1 MMKKLFLLSAITL
14 GLNLAASQTAFA
26 SSHAITKENDSSVSQ
41 EKKNEMIGFSSG
53 ALAGATVGGPLG
65 AFIGGIFG
73 LMIADDVNTD
83 EELRQNQQTL
93 SQLNKSLSEEKLRL
107 AALQTDFKALQHQ
120 QMMQL
125 VAFDQQENDTWL
137 NDFSDFETSI
147 QFKTAS
153 SNLEATYIDQL
164 DGIAKLL
171 KSYPQLMVNVTGYAD
186 ERGDA
191 SYNHSLSLKRADAVK
206 TYFLKNKV
214 KPSQI
219 NMRAGGEVSAVNA
232 SYKNTKV
239 TELNQTTVER
249 KPTEELFFDRR
260 VSITL
265 LNSAKHLSAAN

>member
-1 MMKKLFLLSAITL
+1 MMKKLMLLSTITI
-14 GLNLAASQTAFA
+14 GLNLAISQSAFA
-26 SSHAITKENDSSVSQ
+26 SSQVIAKEHDSSVSQ
-41 EKKNEMIGFSSG
+41 EKKNEMIGFGSG

-73 LMIADDVNTD
+73 LMIADDINTD
-83 EELRQNQQTL
+83 EELQQNQQTL
-93 SQLNKSLSEEKLRL
+93 SQLNHSLREEKVRL
-107 AALQTDFKALQHQ
+107 ATLESDYKELQHQ

-125 VAFDQQENDTWL
+125 VAFDQQQSDAWL

-153 SNLEATYIDQL
+153 SSIEQTYLEQL
-164 DGIAKLL
+164 DGLAKLL
-171 KSYPQLMVNVTGYAD
+171 KTYPQLMVNLTGFAD

-191 SYNHSLSLKRADAVK
+191 AYNHSLSLKRADAVK
-206 TYFLKNKV
+206 TYLLKNKI

-219 NMRAGGEVSAVNA
+219 NTRAAGEVTVINTTHKSTQTPNA
-232 SYKNTKV
+232 TQAAG
-239 TELNQTTVER
+239 LR
-249 KPTEELFFDRR
+249 KPSEELFFDRR